1 MYVLTFTF
9 CELLPSTK
17 TPLSLTNFFFPKD
30 VILSLVRTS
39 RPGYLRDM
47 RRMTVALSRARLGLY
62 VLGRRSVFE
71 SCYDLNEAF
80 SRLIASRRTKLELV
94 VGEMWP
100 TQREAG
106 EESPE
111 GTVVME
117 DVTHL
122 GQYVY
127 EMTVTAVERLKAGGS
142 IAGASGAAIVE
153 VPAEEAEEVQE
164 DREGD
169 AEGEDE
175 GGDGEDEG
183 GDGEGGAIAMEL

>member
-1 MYVLTFTF
+1 
-9 CELLPSTK
+9 
-17 TPLSLTNFFFPKD
+17 
-30 VILSLVRTS
+30 
-39 RPGYLRDM
+39 
-47 RRMTVALSRARLGLY
+47 MTVALSRARLGLY

-183 GDGEGGAIAMEL
+183 GDGVGGAIAMEL